1 MKSSPDRRMEE
12 ERAAIFARCDRYLSG
27 HGRKRPREILE
38 SLADEAGADE
48 LADVYGTGSLISD
61 FEREIAGLLGK
72 EDAVFLPTGTM
83 AQQIALRIW
92 SERSHLALVGFHP
105 TCHLQLHEQMG
116 YSRLHGLHARLIGEP
131 ERLLTREDL
140 ELVAEPLAALLLEL
154 PQREIGGQ
162 LPEWEELLAEI
173 AWARE
178 RGIALHMDGARLW
191 ESAPYYGRTYAEV
204 AALFDSVYVSFYKGI
219 GGISGAALA
228 GASDFIKEARV
239 WQVRHGG
246 RPLTLFPY
254 ILAARAGLRLRIT
267 RFPQYHARALEIA
280 EILGAVPGIL
290 VKPARPQ
297 THMMHVYLRG
307 SVPALSAANADIAR
321 ESRVQLARGFLSTE
335 LPGYSKFEL
344 SIGDA
349 AEALSNEEIDRLFRQ
364 LMRAAGSGE

>member
-1 MKSSPDRRMEE
+1 MKTSLDQQTAE
-12 ERAAIFARCDRYLSG
+12 ERAAVFARCDRYLSG
-27 HGRKRPREILE
+27 HPRKRPREILE
-38 SLADEAGADE
+38 SLAQEAGADE
-48 LADVYGTGSLISD
+48 LADVYGAGSLISD

-92 SERSHLALVGFHP
+92 SDCSHITLVGFHP

-116 YSRLHGLHARLIGEP
+116 YSRLHGLHARLIGSL
-131 ERLLTREDL
+131 ERLLTLEDL
-140 ELVAEPLAALLLEL
+140 EQVAEPLAALLLEL

-162 LPEWEELLAEI
+162 LPEWEELLAEC
-173 AWARE
+173 AWAKE
-178 RGIALHMDGARLW
+178 RGVALHMDGARLW

-228 GASDFIKEARV
+228 GPRDFIKEARV

-246 RPLTLFPY
+246 RPISLFPY
-254 ILAARAGLRLRIT
+254 ILAARAGLHLRIA

-280 EILGAVPGIL
+280 EILRTVPGIL
-290 VKPARPQ
+290 VKPERPQ

-307 SVPALSAANADIAR
+307 GVEKLSAANADIAR
-321 ESRVQLARGFLSTE
+321 DTRVQLARGFSSTE

-349 AEALSNEEIDRLFRQ
+349 AEALSNEEIERLFRQ
-364 LMRAAGSGE
+364 LMQAASSGE